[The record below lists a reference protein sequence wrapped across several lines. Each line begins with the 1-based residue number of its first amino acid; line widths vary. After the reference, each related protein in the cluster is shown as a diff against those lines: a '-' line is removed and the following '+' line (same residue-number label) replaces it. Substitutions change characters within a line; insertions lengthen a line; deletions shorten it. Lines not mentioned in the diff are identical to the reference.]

1 MSRPDT
7 SATGLPAAVLTV
19 DTAALAANW
28 RQLRDR
34 AAPGRCAAVVKA
46 DAYGTAIEV
55 AVPALAAAGCET
67 FFVAHASEGHR
78 ARAVA
83 PGATIYVLNG
93 LLPGAAGDLLAD
105 GLRPVLGSLE
115 EVAEWTAV
123 AADAASACA
132 LHVDTGMNR
141 LGLPAEALPL
151 ALERLQP
158 ALLMSHFACAD
169 EPDHPLNAR
178 QIAAFGA
185 ARTMARGVPG
195 SLANSS
201 GLFLGPGAAHDLA
214 RPGYALYGG
223 NPTPGRTNPMRP
235 VISLEAAIVQVR
247 DIGPGETVGYTARWT
262 PTGRRRLAT
271 LSVGYADGY
280 FRAASGTDGVP
291 GGLALVAG
299 VPCPIAGKVSM
310 DLIVVDVTD
319 APASAVRRGEPVTL
333 IGGPLDIDAVAARA
347 GTIGYEMLTSL
358 GRRYTRRVT
367 G

>member
-1 MSRPDT
+1 MSRLDA
-7 SATGLPAAVLTV
+7 SGTGLPAAVLTI

-34 AAPGRCAAVVKA
+34 AAPGACAAVVKA
-46 DAYGTAIEV
+46 DAYGTGIDV
-55 AVPALAAAGCET
+55 TVPALAAAGCDT
-67 FFVAHASEGHR
+67 FFVAHASEGRR

-83 PGATIYVLNG
+83 PDATIYVLNG
-93 LLPGAAGDLLAD
+93 LLPGAAPGLVAA

-115 EVAEWTAV
+115 EIDEWAAV
-123 AADAASACA
+123 AGDAAAACA
-132 LHVDTGMNR
+132 VHVDTGMNR
-141 LGLPAEALPL
+141 LGLATEALPK
-151 ALERLQP
+151 ALEHLRP

-169 EPDHPLNAR
+169 DPDHPLNAR
-178 QIAAFGA
+178 QMAAFRV
-185 ARTMARGVPG
+185 ARALAPGVPG

-201 GLFLGPGAAHDLA
+201 GLFLGPGASHDLA

-223 NPTPGRTNPMRP
+223 NPTPGHANPMRP
-235 VISLEAAIVQVR
+235 VTTLEAAIVQVR
-247 DIGPGETVGYTARWT
+247 DIGPGETVGYNARWT
-262 PTGRRRLAT
+262 APGRRRLAT

-280 FRAASGTDGVP
+280 FRSASGTDSVP

-299 VPCPIAGKVSM
+299 VPCPIAGQVSM
-310 DLIVVDVTD
+310 DLIVIDVTE
-319 APASAVRRGEPVTL
+319 APASAARRGEPVTL

-347 GTIGYEMLTSL
+347 GTIGYEILTSL